1 MPPENFSFGG
11 GANET
16 VLHPLVLVA
25 MLLAIALILLLPRK
39 YVIVPLLAITFM
51 VPFGQELLI
60 SGLHFFV
67 YRIVVLAASLR
78 ILFSM
83 LSSPEG
89 AFGGRLDG
97 LDKLF
102 VLWAISRACAAILL
116 FMQLGAVI
124 YQMGFLLDAI
134 GGYFVLRH
142 LIRDDEDIYR
152 TIRVFAALAIV
163 ISGCMLY
170 EKLLGV
176 NVFGFLGGIASDPQV
191 RGGSIRA
198 QGPFQHSIL
207 AGAFGATLLP
217 LFYLLWKSGESRALA
232 AAGAVASTVMMAT
245 TASSTPVL
253 AYASGLA
260 AILCWPLRKQM
271 RLIRW
276 GIVAMLISLHLVMK
290 APVWFL
296 IQRIDIIGGS
306 SGSHRAELV
315 NDFITHFRDWWL
327 LGTKENSSWGYH
339 MWDLANQFVFEG
351 QTGGLMAF
359 ACFIAIICVCF
370 SRIGKA
376 RRNLEGD
383 RGREWYF
390 WLLGSALF
398 SHVVA
403 FFGISYFDQTRAAW
417 FALLAIVSAAT
428 APYLA
433 AKQVPEQAARS
444 RYLPLKPAYS
454 TPFPS
459 RTKPIFSLKQ
469 QAQVKS

>member
-11 GANET
+11 GANQT
-16 VLHPLVLVA
+16 ILHPLVLVG
-25 MLLAIALILLLPRK
+25 MLIAIVLIIVLPRK
-39 YVIVPLLAITFM
+39 YVIVPLLAITFL

-60 SGLHFFV
+60 GGLHFFV
-67 YRIVVLAASLR
+67 YRIVVLATSLR

-83 LSSPEG
+83 FSAPEG

-102 VLWAISRACAAILL
+102 VLWAVSRACAAVLL
-116 FMQLGAVI
+116 FMQQGAVI

-134 GGYFVLRH
+134 GGYFILRF
-142 LIRDDEDIYR
+142 LIREDEDIYR
-152 TIRVFAALAIV
+152 TIRVFAALAVV

-170 EKLLGV
+170 EKLFGV
-176 NVFGFLGGIASDPQV
+176 NVFGFLGGIPSDPQV

-217 LFYLLWKSGESRALA
+217 LFYLLWKTGESRVLA
-232 AAGAVASTVMMAT
+232 VAGAAGSTIMMAT

-260 AILCWPLRKQM
+260 AILCWPLRHHM
-271 RLIRW
+271 RVIRW
-276 GIVAMLISLHLVMK
+276 GIVTMLVALHLVMK

-315 NDFITHFRDWWL
+315 NYFIIHFRDWWL

-351 QTGGLMAF
+351 QTGGLVAF
-359 ACFIAIICVCF
+359 ACFIAVICVCF
-370 SRIGKA
+370 SRIGRA
-376 RRNLEGD
+376 RKDQEGD
-383 RGREWYF
+383 RFREWYF
-390 WLLGSALF
+390 WLLGCALF
-398 SHVVA
+398 SHLVA
-403 FFGISYFDQTRAAW
+403 FFGISYFDQTRVSW
-417 FALLAIVSAAT
+417 FAVLAIISAAT

-433 AKQVPEQAARS
+433 VKKVSEHAPRS

-454 TPFPS
+454 APFPP
-459 RTKPIFSLKQ
+459 RTKPIFALKQ
-469 QAQVKS
+469 QSQFKS